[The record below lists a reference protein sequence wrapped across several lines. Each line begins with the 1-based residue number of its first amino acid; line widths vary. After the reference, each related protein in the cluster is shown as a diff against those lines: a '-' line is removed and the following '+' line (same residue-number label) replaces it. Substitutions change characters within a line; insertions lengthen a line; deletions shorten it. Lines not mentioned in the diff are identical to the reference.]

1 MSVEQSTAIEVHGLR
16 KSFGD
21 IRAVDDVDFAVS
33 NGSLFAF
40 VGRNGAGK
48 STTIGCLTTVVRPDA
63 GEATIGGA
71 RVGRDDAAI
80 RRHIGVVFQT
90 SMLDASLTVRE
101 NLALRAGLYGM
112 TASEA
117 LARTDEL
124 AELVG
129 LETLATRRYGTL
141 SGGERRRVDIARALL
156 HHPALLFLDEPTA
169 GLDPLSREQVW
180 AAIDSL
186 RAGEGLTVFLTT
198 HYLEETDRADRVCI
212 IDEGRVLV
220 DDTPS
225 QLRRSHS
232 VSRLSLVVADAPGAL
247 AQMRARGFGDRGAAV
262 ADGRVVVTVA
272 DAAEARA
279 VLRMLGDDVLDFEF
293 RHGSMD
299 DVFLAVTGRAAGDA

>member
-1 MSVEQSTAIEVHGLR
+1 MHGLR
-16 KSFGD
+16 KSFGE
-21 IRAVDDVDFAVS
+21 IRAVDDVDFTVP

-48 STTIGCLTTVVRPDA
+48 STTIGCLTTVVRPDG

-71 RVGRDDAAI
+71 RVGRDDARI

-101 NLALRAGLYGM
+101 NLVLRAGLYGM
-112 TASEA
+112 TASDA

-156 HHPALLFLDEPTA
+156 HHPAVLFLDEPTA
-169 GLDPLSREQVW
+169 GLDPRSREQVW

-232 VSRLSLVVADAPGAL
+232 ASRLSLVAADAPRAL
-247 AQMRARGFGDRGAAV
+247 ARIRARGLGDRGVDA
-262 ADGRVVVTVA
+262 ADGRIIVTVA

-279 VLRMLGDDVLDFEF
+279 VLDLLGDDVLDFEF

-299 DVFLAVTGRAAGDA
+299 DVFLAVTGRTAGDA